1 MTDLYL
7 NPRASKFL
15 DDYNEFDKVEL
26 VNHAERL
33 LKDEMRVNKM
43 IIKSL
48 EIYGYGQFVQRKIE
62 FNRQFTEIFGE

>member
-33 LKDEMRVNKM
+33 LKDEMR
-43 IIKSL
+43 
-48 EIYGYGQFVQRKIE
+48 
-62 FNRQFTEIFGE
+62 GEQNDN

>member
-26 VNHAERL
+26 VNHAESL
-33 LKDEMRVNKM
+33 LKDEMR
-43 IIKSL
+43 
-48 EIYGYGQFVQRKIE
+48 
-62 FNRQFTEIFGE
+62 GEQNDN

>member
-1 MTDLYL
+1 MRHFFDSAMTDLYL

-33 LKDEMRVNKM
+33 LKDEMR
-43 IIKSL
+43 
-48 EIYGYGQFVQRKIE
+48 
-62 FNRQFTEIFGE
+62 GEQNDN